1 MEVNITKYGRGVFAT
16 TQYKQ
21 DDVIEVCPV
30 IVLSKDERSKIDDT
44 KLFDYYFSWGTRD
57 DQAAIALGF
66 GSLYNHS
73 YTPNA
78 KYVKKFD
85 SNEVHFVA
93 LKIIKIGEEILV
105 NYNGNPKSIEP
116 LWFEVT

>member
-1 MEVNITKYGRGVFAT
+1 MEVKTTKYGRGVFAT
-16 TQYKQ
+16 IQYIQ

-30 IVLSKDERSKIDDT
+30 IVLGKEERSKIDGT
-44 KLFDYYFSWGTRD
+44 KLFDYYFSWGAEED
-57 DQAAIALGF
+57 EAAIALGF

-78 KYVKKFD
+78 KYLKKYNR
-85 SNEVHFVA
+85 NEIHIVA
-93 LKIIKIGEEILV
+93 LKTIKVGEEILV
-105 NYNGNPKSIEP
+105 NYNGDPKSIEP